1 VRATRA
7 VLASPDQRRI
17 QFGWAGCITAEGAQL
32 VALGVYT
39 FDAGGV
45 VAVGLLGVVR
55 TLPAAVVGPF
65 VAAAVDRWARSRVL
79 SSVLLTRAAA
89 LAAIAV
95 LVAVGAPVAAV
106 LAVASADAIAF
117 SLYWPVHSALQPEI
131 ARTAD
136 ELTAANATTTSV
148 ENVGTLV
155 GPAFAGALLAVAPV
169 PLVLVTVAVLL
180 LTGAA
185 AVHGV
190 PATQRRQEVSAS
202 TVRGLFEG
210 FIELA
215 SQPSQ
220 RLVAGIYLAQALCL
234 GAVPLLVVVSAMELL
249 GMGKS
254 GVGSLHAAI
263 GAGGLAGS
271 VGALLLVGRDRLA
284 VALAC
289 GVAVWGLCLALVGL
303 LPLPLAALVL
313 LAGLGVCN
321 ALVDVSALTLLQ
333 RLVPHEVLGPTLG
346 AFLGIWWGALGLGA
360 LVASLLVETLGIR
373 GALVGIGSLLP
384 ALAVAAGRSLA
395 RIDTAA
401 SLAATPGHAAARRS
415 HDAPRRRSSSVDGDF
430 AFLSCARSLSGLDHR
445 AVGDERQFQ
454 GNGEQRRDA
463 RHRGEPLPPHWIGAG
478 LHGQSPRPAVNA
490 SDRVADRAV
499 SVHPGSPPD
508 SGSSRPHNV
517 RIPLSRGRFADASA
531 SAPASSED

>member
-1 VRATRA
+1 MDLPAPRFPGGRRDTGAGPASGDDCGPQRRPVMASGDRRATPLAVSVLATRG

-45 VAVGLLGVVR
+45 VAVGLLGVMR

-79 SSVLLTRAAA
+79 SGVLLTRAAA
-89 LAAIAV
+89 LAAIAL
-95 LVAVGAPVAAV
+95 LVAVGAPLAAV

-131 ARTAD
+131 ARTPD

-169 PLVLVTVAVLL
+169 PSVLIAVAVLL

-190 PATQRRQEVSAS
+190 QATQRRQEVSAS

-215 SQPSQ
+215 SQPSP
-220 RLVAGIYLAQALCL
+220 RLVAGIYLTQALCL
-234 GAVPLLVVVSAMELL
+234 GAVPVLVVVSAMELL

-289 GVAVWGLCLALVGL
+289 GVAVWGLCLALVGG

-313 LAGLGVCN
+313 LGGLGVCN

-333 RLVPHEVLGPTLG
+333 RLVPPDVLGPTLG

-401 SLAATPGHAAARRS
+401 SVATPGRAGAWHPMMP
-415 HDAPRRRSSSVDGDF
+415 PRRRSSSVDGDF
-430 AFLSCARSLSGLDHR
+430 ALLSCTREVGQARPPSLRRRTPASRKWRGTTR
-445 AVGDERQFQ
+445 RTI
-454 GNGEQRRDA
+454 QRR
-463 RHRGEPLPPHWIGAG
+463 
-478 LHGQSPRPAVNA
+478 STTPAL
-490 SDRVADRAV
+490 D
-499 SVHPGSPPD
+499 
-508 SGSSRPHNV
+508 
-517 RIPLSRGRFADASA
+517 RGRACTGSRRGR
-531 SAPASSED
+531 P